1 MDSLFVFREKL
12 QEVYAKRS
20 RIFDKSIQ
28 FILAIATFYLI
39 NDNVGFMKAASSPAV
54 TLALA
59 VICTFFPMNI
69 TIIAA
74 TALILAHMFSVS
86 LAVLAVTGLVFLV
99 MYIFYFRLTP
109 KMAFVVLITPVAF
122 MFKIPYVIPLAYG
135 LVSTPVSLIA
145 VSCGTIVYYM
155 MQYVKKAAPGLEGK
169 GKEGFMTQISAYVK
183 QVFQN
188 KEMWIVIA
196 AFVICLLLVYTIRR
210 QSADHAWKIA
220 IVAGAVIN
228 VVVIA
233 AGDIAMGVH
242 TSYPALVAGNIA
254 AVVLGL
260 ILELF
265 FFSVDYARSE
275 NLQYEDDEYYYYVKA
290 IPKLSVATPE
300 KTVKRINERQET
312 EIIDTDEVR
321 RRNRKGGKV
330 LKGKEAREV
339 KKARNAKGGA
349 VPKKHPEQQNRPSVK
364 KHDIDEVNKM
374 LLTQGLK
381 QDLNIKG

>member
-12 QEVYAKRS
+12 REVYAKRS
-20 RIFDKSIQ
+20 RIFDKIIQ
-28 FILAIATFYLI
+28 FIVAIVTFYLI
-39 NDNVGFMKAASSPAV
+39 NDNVGFMKMASSPAV

-74 TALILAHMFSVS
+74 TALILAHMFAVS
-86 LAVLAVTGLVFLV
+86 LAVTALVFLV

-122 MFKIPYVIPLAYG
+122 VFKIPYVIPLAYG
-135 LVSTPVSLIA
+135 LVSTPMSLIA

-155 MQYVKKAAPGLEGK
+155 MQYVKKAAPGLDGK
-169 GKEGFMTQISAYVK
+169 GKDGFMTQVPAYVK

-188 KEMWIVIA
+188 KEMWVVVA

-228 VVVIA
+228 VVIIA

-242 TSYPALVAGNIA
+242 TSYTSLVAGNVV
-254 AVVLGL
+254 AVVIGL

-290 IPKLSVATPE
+290 IPKLSVASPE

-321 RRNRKGGKV
+321 RKSRKGGKV
-330 LKGKEAREV
+330 PKGKELREV
-339 KKARNAKGGA
+339 KKAKNAKGGA
-349 VPKKHPEQQNRPSVK
+349 VPKKRPESQNMSSAN

-381 QDLNIKG
+381 QDLNLKG

>member
-12 QEVYAKRS
+12 REVYAKRS
-20 RIFDKSIQ
+20 RIFDKIIQ
-28 FILAIATFYLI
+28 FIVAIVTFYLI
-39 NDNVGFMKAASSPAV
+39 NDNVGFMKMASSPAV

-74 TALILAHMFSVS
+74 TALILAHMFAVS
-86 LAVLAVTGLVFLV
+86 LAVLAVTALVFLV

-122 MFKIPYVIPLAYG
+122 VFKIPYVIPLAYG
-135 LVSTPVSLIA
+135 LVSTPMSLIA

-155 MQYVKKAAPGLEGK
+155 MQYVKKAAPGLDGK
-169 GKEGFMTQISAYVK
+169 GKDGFMTQVPAYVK

-188 KEMWIVIA
+188 KEMWVVVA

-228 VVVIA
+228 VVIIA

-242 TSYPALVAGNIA
+242 TSYTSLVTGNVV
-254 AVVLGL
+254 AVVIGL

-290 IPKLSVATPE
+290 IPKLSVASPE

-321 RRNRKGGKV
+321 RKSRKGGKV
-330 LKGKEAREV
+330 PKGKELREV
-339 KKARNAKGGA
+339 KKAKNAKGGA
-349 VPKKHPEQQNRPSVK
+349 VPKKRPESQNMSSAN

-381 QDLNIKG
+381 QDLNLKG

>member
-12 QEVYAKRS
+12 REVYAKRS
-20 RIFDKSIQ
+20 RIFDKIIQ
-28 FILAIATFYLI
+28 FIVAIVTFYLI
-39 NDNVGFMKAASSPAV
+39 NDNVGFMKMASSPAV

-74 TALILAHMFSVS
+74 TALILAHMFAVS
-86 LAVLAVTGLVFLV
+86 LAVLAVTALVFLV

-122 MFKIPYVIPLAYG
+122 VFKIPYVIPLAYG
-135 LVSTPVSLIA
+135 LVSTPMSLIA

-155 MQYVKKAAPGLEGK
+155 MQYVKKAAPGLDGK
-169 GKEGFMTQISAYVK
+169 GKDGFMTQVPAYVK

-188 KEMWIVIA
+188 KEMWVVVA

-228 VVVIA
+228 VVIIA

-242 TSYPALVAGNIA
+242 TSYTSLVAGNVV
-254 AVVLGL
+254 AVVIGL

-290 IPKLSVATPE
+290 IPKLSVASPE
-300 KTVKRINERQET
+300 
-312 EIIDTDEVR
+312 
-321 RRNRKGGKV
+321 
-330 LKGKEAREV
+330 
-339 KKARNAKGGA
+339 
-349 VPKKHPEQQNRPSVK
+349 
-364 KHDIDEVNKM
+364 
-374 LLTQGLK
+374 
-381 QDLNIKG
+381 

>member
-28 FILAIATFYLI
+28 FILAIVTFYLI

-74 TALILAHMFSVS
+74 TVLILVHMFSVS

-109 KMAFVVLITPVAF
+109 KMAFVVLITPIAF
-122 MFKIPYVIPLAYG
+122 MFKIPYVVPLAYG

-188 KEMWIVIA
+188 KEMWVVIA

-233 AGDIAMGVH
+233 VGDIAMGVH

-349 VPKKHPEQQNRPSVK
+349 VPKKHPEQQNRTSAK

-381 QDLNIKG
+381 QDLNLKG

>member
-28 FILAIATFYLI
+28 FILAIVTFYLI

-74 TALILAHMFSVS
+74 TVLILVHMFSVS

-99 MYIFYFRLTP
+99 MYIFYFRLAP
-109 KMAFVVLITPVAF
+109 KMAFVVLITPIAF
-122 MFKIPYVIPLAYG
+122 MFKIPYVVPLAYG

-188 KEMWIVIA
+188 KEMWVVIA

-349 VPKKHPEQQNRPSVK
+349 VPKKHPEQQNRTSAK

-381 QDLNIKG
+381 QDLNLKG